1 MQHRGPESCKTKL
14 TCNIL
19 PLDVAR
25 QSPRATYCPRM
36 LQDEAHVQHIAPGC
50 CKRMS
55 TCNIAP
61 PKVAREDRRAT
72 YCLRKLQEKA
82 HVQHRAL
89 LIPRFLNKSELSS
102 FYIQKNS
109 QNSYYLK
116 NFGCF
121 YNAFPIPFGLS
132 LINLLSK
139 AQFVNFISYISRSLH
154 E

>member
-1 MQHRGPESCKTKL
+1 IQNSALESCKRRS
-14 TCNIL
+14 TCNIEA
-19 PLDVAR
+19 PKVAR
-25 QSPRATYCPRM
+25 RSSRATYCPWM
-36 LQDEAHVQHIAPGC
+36 LQDKAHVQHIAPGC
-50 CKRMS
+50 RKRMS

-89 LIPRFLNKSELSS
+89 LIPTFLNKSELSS

-132 LINLLSK
+132 LIN
-139 AQFVNFISYISRSLH
+139 
-154 E
+154 

>member
-1 MQHRGPESCKTKL
+1 MDL
-14 TCNIL
+14 T
-19 PLDVAR
+19 
-25 QSPRATYCPRM
+25 
-36 LQDEAHVQHIAPGC
+36 

-72 YCLRKLQEKA
+72 FCLRKLQDKA
-82 HVQHRAL
+82 HVQHSAL
-89 LIPRFLNKSELSS
+89 ESCKTKLTCNIVGLLTPRTLKKSKIIIFLHT
-102 FYIQKNS
+102 KNS

-121 YNAFPIPFGLS
+121 YNAFPIPFDLS